1 MEIIFKNDTTNE
13 LGYLASFIFEWLE
26 EKGYKNADD
35 FILNLNFDNSVED
48 EGYVYS
54 TKENGASIDAS
65 CLSGLWAG
73 VGHFLFNSQIK
84 EGELLPS
91 KEYYKSIPQKK
102 IRGLYFASHFHN
114 FYHDAPINEIRRYVK
129 ELALWGINALCV
141 WFDMHHYNGI
151 DDPKASE
158 MVSRLRMILEA
169 AQVCGMK
176 ASIGVLSNEGFA
188 TTPDDLKAD
197 WRAGQNGYIRE
208 PVGHYHVEIC
218 PNVPGGMELILQNRE
233 DMCRAFEGIDFE
245 YIWIWPYDQ
254 GGCTCEKCSPWG
266 ANGFLKV
273 TPPVAEM
280 CRKYFPNSKIILSLW
295 DFDAFIEGETD
306 TFKKV
311 FKNEN
316 DYVDYILCETKSG
329 SDEICGLPIVGF
341 PEISMRGA
349 VPWGGFG
356 ANPLPG
362 YIRQIWDDNKSEKQ
376 GGFPYSEGIYEDL
389 NKFLMS
395 RMYWNGDYDIRTA
408 MVEYASAYFS
418 RDCAE
423 TIADCLSD
431 MEATLPRY
439 HQLNGVT
446 LDPYRYYEPQY
457 VKDGTKF
464 IIYNPALINSIYERM
479 TECDAKLHPEAG
491 SSWRWRILYLRAVID
506 KELAAND
513 YNDTETIR
521 AAYRE
526 LTEIYYAQGADY
538 VVKPPVSESYAN

>member
-1 MEIIFKNDTTNE
+1 MEIVYFNDTKNE
-13 LGYLASFIFEWLE
+13 FGCLASFIFEWLE
-26 EKGYKNADD
+26 EKGYKNADVL
-35 FILNLNFDNSVED
+35 ILNLNFAQSIED
-48 EGYVYS
+48 EGYVYFP
-54 TKENGASIDAS
+54 TENGASINAS

-73 VGHFLFNSQIK
+73 AGHFLFNSQIK
-84 EGELLPS
+84 DGELLPS
-91 KEYYKSIPQKK
+91 KEYFKSIPQKK
-102 IRGLYFASHFHN
+102 IRGIYFASHFHN
-114 FYHDAPINEIRRYVK
+114 FYHDAPIIEIKRYVK

-151 DDPKASE
+151 NDPDAVE
-158 MVSRLRMILEA
+158 MVSRLRAILEA

-188 TTPDDLKAD
+188 TTPYHLKAD
-197 WRAGQNGYIRE
+197 WRAGQNGYLRE

-218 PNVPGGMELILQNRE
+218 PNVSGGMELILKNRE

-254 GGCTCEKCSPWG
+254 GGCTCEKCTPWG

-273 TPPVAEM
+273 APTVAEM
-280 CRKYFPNSKIILSLW
+280 CRKCFPKSKMILSLW
-295 DFDAFIEGETD
+295 DFDAFIEGETE
-306 TFKKV
+306 TFKKA

-316 DYVDYILCETKSG
+316 NYVDYILCEVQAG
-329 SDEICGLPIVGF
+329 ANEICGLPIVGF

-356 ANPLPG
+356 ANPLPT
-362 YIRQIWDDNKSEKQ
+362 YVRQIWDISKNEKQ

-395 RMYWNGDYDIRTA
+395 RMYWNGDYDVRTGLI
-408 MVEYASAYFS
+408 EYASAYFS
-418 RDCAE
+418 RNCAE
-423 TIADCLSD
+423 TIADCLFE
-431 MEATLPRY
+431 METTLPRY
-439 HQLNGVT
+439 MQHSGEAIY
-446 LDPYRYYEPQY
+446 PYGFKESEY

-464 IIYNPALINSIYERM
+464 IIYNPEKINSIYTRM
-479 TECDAKLHPEAG
+479 MECDAVLPPEAR

-513 YNDTETIR
+513 YTDTETIR
-521 AAYRE
+521 NAYKE
-526 LTEIYYAQGADY
+526 LTKIYHANGA
-538 VVKPPVSESYAN
+538 